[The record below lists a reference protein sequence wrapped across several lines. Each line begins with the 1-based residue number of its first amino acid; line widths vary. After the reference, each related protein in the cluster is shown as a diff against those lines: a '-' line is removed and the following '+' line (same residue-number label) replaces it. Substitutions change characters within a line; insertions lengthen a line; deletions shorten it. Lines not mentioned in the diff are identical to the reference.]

1 MKRLAILI
9 TLLVLFVTSAVAQ
22 RPPTLTDDD
31 IESPKTK
38 TEEKGKPTSASL
50 PVGKADSAWT
60 EFSSPEGGF
69 SVKWPGKPLEK
80 SQKVDTDSGQLDQ
93 KMFAL
98 EKNGVGYGVVY
109 FDLPAP
115 VRSAEEMEMR
125 FTGIRNQLLKSG
137 KVKLLGETAMTL
149 AGYMG
154 KEFQY
159 EQGESLVT
167 MKVFAFEQRVYS
179 VFLVVQKGQ
188 PSTGTESPFFSSFR
202 VIK

>member
-1 MKRLAILI
+1 MKRIAILV
-9 TLLVLFVTSAVAQ
+9 TLLVLFITSAVAQ

-50 PVGKADSAWT
+50 PVGKTDSTWT

-69 SVKWPGKPLEK
+69 SAKWPGKPLEK
-80 SQKVDTDSGQLDQ
+80 SQKVDTDSGQLEQ

-115 VRSAEEMEMR
+115 VRSAEEMELR
-125 FTGIRNQLLKSG
+125 FTGIRNQFLKNG
-137 KVKLLGETAMTL
+137 KVKLLGETVMTL
-149 AGYMG
+149 AGYTG

-159 EQGESLVT
+159 EHDESLVT

-188 PSTGTESPFFSSFR
+188 PSMGNESPFFASFR